1 MSSRGVISDDPVLI
15 ISSDGHTGAEMEG
28 YRPYIPSELLEEFDA
43 FSVVFKERG
52 FRPPDPRNLR
62 VRLDEESVD
71 QWIRDV
77 VEPGR
82 LNGYSDA
89 AVRFAELDGQGIAG
103 EVVFPEFGL
112 PFQLLPPLAAA
123 QAGHLRT
130 PEHVDV
136 AARAYN
142 RWLVDF
148 VSADPTR
155 IAGMAMATFT
165 DVEETIAEITWARN
179 AGLKGVVL
187 PFFTEERPIY
197 HPDFEPIWSAL
208 EDLDMPANSHIS
220 LSSAWYP
227 QTPWV
232 PFEQVA
238 APLSGGPIVYA
249 CRQLLTH
256 LIWGGVLERHPKLKA
271 VFTEQGSAWVVGELQ
286 AMDYSF
292 EGSFLRRDVRDV
304 IKLKPSEYF
313 ARQCFLGSSTFSR
326 AEVQMRD
333 LIGVDKMALG
343 TDFPHHEG
351 TWGAGPGTF
360 EYLRATL
367 GAAGVDVNDARRM
380 LGQNAA
386 ELWGFD
392 TGALKPLVQRIG
404 HPMNSILQAPDV
416 DYFPRGDVHKPAG
429 SMACPGL

>member
-1 MSSRGVISDDPVLI
+1 M
-15 ISSDGHTGAEMEG
+15 
-28 YRPYIPSELLEEFDA
+28 
-43 FSVVFKERG
+43 
-52 FRPPDPRNLR
+52 
-62 VRLDEESVD
+62 
-71 QWIRDV
+71 
-77 VEPGR
+77 
-82 LNGYSDA
+82 
-89 AVRFAELDGQGIAG
+89 
-103 EVVFPEFGL
+103 
-112 PFQLLPPLAAA
+112 
-123 QAGHLRT
+123 
-130 PEHVDV
+130 
-136 AARAYN
+136 
-142 RWLVDF
+142 
-148 VSADPTR
+148 PT
-155 IAGMAMATFT
+155 
-165 DVEETIAEITWARN
+165 
-179 AGLKGVVL
+179 
-187 PFFTEERPIY
+187 
-197 HPDFEPIWSAL
+197 
-208 EDLDMPANSHIS
+208 NSHIS

-292 EGSFLRRDVRDV
+292 EGSFLRRDVREV

-313 ARQCFLGSSTFSR
+313 ARQCSLGSSTFSR

-343 TDFPHHEG
+343 NDFPHHEG

-367 GAAGVDVNDARRM
+367 GVAGVDENDARRM
-380 LGQNAA
+380 LGENAA

-404 HPMNSILQAPDV
+404 HPMNSILQGPDE

-429 SMACPGL
+429 SMAARDCSWQDPRYVEVQEERPRTHRMKQGQKKLYIGGEWVRSMVSESIPVVDCFTEEPIGDHSDRNR